1 MISQKNLFEDYFHN
15 QMGPILSA
23 YPQSALAESVQYSL
37 FQNSKRF
44 RPLLA
49 HLTAEMLEVGMER
62 VLPWASALEMVHTYS
77 LIHDDLPCMDD
88 DNVRRGM
95 PTNHRVYGESTALLA
110 GDTLLTEA
118 FRFLAREYK
127 EIPAIGLELILLL
140 GSASGGSGMISGQ
153 VMDLKIAA
161 GEKIQYDKLA
171 QLHKLKTGELIHVS
185 VMGVAVL
192 ARATTLQRE
201 QLSKFAENLGMAF
214 QLADDLHDYD
224 PNDPERNGYP
234 ALIGVKGTE
243 DELRNA
249 SETAIESLRSFGA
262 KAQPLIDIVRF
273 NQKRTT

>member
-23 YPQSALAESVQYSL
+23 YPQAHLAESVQYSL

-49 HLTAEMLEVGMER
+49 LLTAEMLEVGMER

-127 EIPAIGLELILLL
+127 EIPALGLELILLL

-249 SETAIESLRSFGA
+249 SETAVESLRSFGA

>member
-1 MISQKNLFEDYFHN
+1 MISQKNLFEDYFHS
-15 QMGPILSA
+15 QMGPILAA
-23 YPQSALAESVQYSL
+23 YPQQTLAESVQYSL

-49 HLTAEMLEVGMER
+49 LLTAEMLEVAHDR
-62 VLPWASALEMVHTYS
+62 VLPWATALEMVHTYS

-88 DNVRRGM
+88 DEMRRGV

-127 EIPAIGLELILLL
+127 EIPALGIELIFLL
-140 GSASGGSGMISGQ
+140 GSAAGGNGMISGQ
-153 VMDLKIAA
+153 IMDLKMA
-161 GEKIQYDKLA
+161 GGDKIQFETLS
-171 QLHKLKTGELIHVS
+171 QLHRLKTGQLIHVA
-185 VMGVAVL
+185 VMGTAVL
-192 ARATTLQRE
+192 ARSSTLQKE
-201 QLSKFAENLGMAF
+201 QLSRFAENLGLAF
-214 QLADDLHDYD
+214 QLADDLHDFVPD
-224 PNDPERNGYP
+224 DPERNGYP
-234 ALIGVKGTE
+234 ALIGVKATE

-249 SETAIESLRSFGA
+249 SETAVESLRSFGA

>member
-1 MISQKNLFEDYFHN
+1 MISQKNLFEDYFHS
-15 QMGPILSA
+15 QMGPILAA
-23 YPQSALAESVQYSL
+23 YPQQTLAESVQYSL

-49 HLTAEMLEVGMER
+49 LLTAEMLEVAHDR
-62 VLPWASALEMVHTYS
+62 VLPWATALEMVHTYS

-88 DNVRRGM
+88 DEMRRGV

-127 EIPAIGLELILLL
+127 EIPALGIELIFLL
-140 GSASGGSGMISGQ
+140 GSAAGGNGMISGQ
-153 VMDLKIAA
+153 VMDLKMA
-161 GEKIQYDKLA
+161 GGDKIQFETLS
-171 QLHKLKTGELIHVS
+171 QLHRLKTGQLIHVA
-185 VMGVAVL
+185 VMGTAVL
-192 ARATTLQRE
+192 ARSSTLQKE
-201 QLSKFAENLGMAF
+201 QLSRFAENLGLAF
-214 QLADDLHDYD
+214 QLADDLHDFVPD
-224 PNDPERNGYP
+224 DPERNGYP
-234 ALIGVKGTE
+234 ALIGVKATE

-249 SETAIESLRSFGA
+249 SETAVESLRSFGA

>member
-49 HLTAEMLEVGMER
+49 LLTAEMLEVGMER

-140 GSASGGSGMISGQ
+140 GSASGGAGMISGQ

>member
-1 MISQKNLFEDYFHN
+1 MNSQKNLFEDYFHS
-15 QMGPILSA
+15 QMAPILAA
-23 YPQSALAESVQYSL
+23 YPQQTLAESVNYSL

-49 HLTAEMLEVGMER
+49 LLTAEMLEVSRDR
-62 VLPWASALEMVHTYS
+62 VLPWATALEMIHTYS

-88 DNVRRGM
+88 DEMRRGV

-118 FRFLAREYK
+118 FRFLAKEYK
-127 EIPAIGLELILLL
+127 EIPALGIELIFLL
-140 GSASGGSGMISGQ
+140 GSAAGGTGMISGQ
-153 VMDLKIAA
+153 VMDLKMAA
-161 GEKIQYDKLA
+161 GEQIQYETLS
-171 QLHKLKTGELIHVS
+171 QLHRLKTGQLIHVA
-185 VMGVAVL
+185 VMGTAVL
-192 ARATTLQRE
+192 ARSSTLQKE
-201 QLSKFAENLGMAF
+201 QLSRFAENLGLAF
-214 QLADDLHDYD
+214 QLADDLHDYVPD
-224 PNDPERNGYP
+224 DPERNGYP
-234 ALIGVKGTE
+234 ALIGVKATE

>member
-49 HLTAEMLEVGMER
+49 LLTAEMLEVGMER